1 MSDPIVLPRD
11 TVDATI
17 IALVLLAG
25 ILACLR
31 IWREE

>member
-1 MSDPIVLPRD
+1 MSDPLAIPRD
-11 TVDATI
+11 TVDAVI

-25 ILACLR
+25 VLACLR